1 MSLSQQISPVSPES
15 VDVIAEEVV
24 VIEVVRDDPSVIE
37 VTAASGPIG
46 PQGPVGNTGPQG
58 PIGNTGPTGPIGLT
72 GPGVASGG
80 IAGQSLVK
88 VSSADFAT
96 TWATPTIPT
105 VVFTQGAPSAT
116 WVIAHNMNKYP
127 SVTVVDSGGSVVIP
141 SVLYTDLNN
150 ITITFGSATSGK
162 AYLN

>member
-1 MSLSQQISPVSPES
+1 MSPNGQVSEHDI
-15 VDVIAEEVV
+15 DVIADEVV

-37 VTAASGPIG
+37 VTAPSGPIG
-46 PQGPVGNTGPQG
+46 PQGPVGPPGNQG
-58 PIGNTGPTGPIGLT
+58 PIGNTGPTGSIGPV
-72 GPGVASGG
+72 GPGVAAGG

-88 VSSADFAT
+88 LNSADFAT

-105 VVFTQGAPSAT
+105 VVFTQGSPSAT

>member
-1 MSLSQQISPVSPES
+1 MTSLLTDT
-15 VDVIAEEVV
+15 DVE
-24 VIEVVRDDPSVIE
+24 VIEVIRDDPSVIE
-37 VTAASGPIG
+37 VTAPSGPIG
-46 PQGPVGNTGPQG
+46 PQGPPG
-58 PIGNTGPTGPIGLT
+58 PIGNTGPIGSPGPIGPIGNT
-72 GPGVASGG
+72 GPGVPVGG
-80 IAGQSLVK
+80 TAGQSLVK
-88 VSSADFAT
+88 TGSADFAT
-96 TWATPTIPT
+96 TWAVPTIPT
-105 VVFTQGAPSAT
+105 VVFTQGSPSAT